1 MSWKGQLSLNVP
13 LHSFVTLLCGVLKV
27 DRAWP
32 QLSFTPRNG
41 LSGYKQHLVFLTK
54 SSSSISNWDQNW
66 KAQSQHP
73 ILEERIFL
81 SNWKYNLTL
90 QQYVSYLWYISK
102 SIINCTEFCD
112 ENEWGKSSTLLPSAN
127 DALGAIWSSVWQ
139 CGQSI
144 KNRSIR
150 LPVLN

>member
-1 MSWKGQLSLNVP
+1 MYLCTVLWQYFVVCWRQTWPDHSWVSHHAMGKWVQTTFSLSKTFSHSQQDIIFKFKKRLRPKQLNHNAQYSMRGY
-13 LHSFVTLLCGVLKV
+13 SFIIE
-27 DRAWP
+27 
-32 QLSFTPRNG
+32 
-41 LSGYKQHLVFLTK
+41 
-54 SSSSISNWDQNW
+54 SITWHCINTFI
-66 KAQSQHP
+66 KH
-73 ILEERIFL
+73 
-81 SNWKYNLTL
+81 
-90 QQYVSYLWYISK
+90 ISK
-102 SIINCTEFCD
+102 SIINCTEFCQ